1 MEDAAVLTACLSKTS
16 NVNLA
21 AAVYELVRKQRGEAI
36 QDSALSQS
44 KTLHLPPGPEQ
55 KVPDEKI
62 RQAMRNKEVG
72 EHSKNP
78 DKWIDTEWQD
88 FMWKTDVMRDTLD
101 KWDEYVA
108 TIDEHYLH
116 QTTARL

>member
-16 NVNLA
+16 NVTLA
-21 AAVYELVRKQRGEAI
+21 AAVYELVRKKRGEAI
-36 QDSALSQS
+36 QDSALAQS

-55 KVPDEKI
+55 QARDEKI
-62 RQAMRNKEVG
+62 RQAMNNKKTDERS
-72 EHSKNP
+72 ENP
-78 DKWIDTEWQD
+78 DRWIDTEWQD

-108 TIDEHYLH
+108 KIEGHDLNHTK
-116 QTTARL
+116 ASS